1 MKKTIK
7 TRLLAG
13 TILATFFVALP
24 ASATSLLVPEA
35 TTAMAQPSNDTE
47 TGEANAQKTPAPDTV
62 DLAALYY
69 YARNGETERVEAETR
84 RLELKFP
91 GFMPPAD
98 LYAPDAGD
106 HVDEFTLWQLYE
118 RDDYAGIEQEISRI
132 AASHPGWEPSQD
144 FRASSSGAS

>member
-7 TRLLAG
+7 TRLSAG
-13 TILATFFVALP
+13 TILATMLVTLP
-24 ASATSLLVPEA
+24 AGATSLLIPQA
-35 TTAMAQPSNDTE
+35 TTAMAQPSGNAE

-69 YARNGETERVEAETR
+69 YARNGEAERVEAETR

-98 LYAPDAGD
+98 LYAPDTGD
-106 HVDEFTLWQLYE
+106 HVDENDDDSHNGAGMPPGTLESFQCAE
-118 RDDYAGIEQEISRI
+118 HHHHTG
-132 AASHPGWEPSQD
+132 
-144 FRASSSGAS
+144 FRRSEN